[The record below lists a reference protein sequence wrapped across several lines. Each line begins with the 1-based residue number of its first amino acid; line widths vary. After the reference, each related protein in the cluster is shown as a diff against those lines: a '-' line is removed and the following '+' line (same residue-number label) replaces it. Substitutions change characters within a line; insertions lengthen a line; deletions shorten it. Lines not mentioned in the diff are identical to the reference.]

1 MSTKPST
8 TSTTSTTTTTTTSTT
23 TTRQPSTTIVT
34 TIQPPNIRTAIP
46 LKKLSILS
54 VTTSSP
60 THYVTTTGKSYNT
73 DITDEDEYD
82 YEDDYL
88 TTDGK
93 ELQNYREPE
102 TDGNHESLAE
112 QVFSPEQFIFRQN
125 NGKSQKHTVK
135 PAISFQ
141 QQQFQNGGSL
151 TVTNSHVTVTTHTSE
166 GQTSNIN
173 NPNNINVNKQFSI
186 KPKETIGY
194 SSSSTTK
201 KPQFSFYIAPPQPTP
216 KRIPLLPQ
224 ASQQQQP
231 PTGHP
236 GLSQIPPFRLPA
248 QGFRLPSQQ
257 QEHDLQQH
265 LIQQQQQLDEQQ
277 KHQHQQQQQQEKEQQ
292 KQQEQQEQRQQQQEK
307 QQQIEQQKQQ
317 EHQQQQELLTQQ
329 LIDQS
334 QPQPSPFEGYR
345 RHTPQVSNVYLISE
359 INTHFINTSFLLRF
373 RYACP

>member
-1 MSTKPST
+1 M
-8 TSTTSTTTTTTTSTT
+8 
-23 TTRQPSTTIVT
+23 
-34 TIQPPNIRTAIP
+34 AIP
-46 LKKLSILS
+46 LKKLSIIS
-54 VTTSSP
+54 VKTTSSP
-60 THYVTTTGKSYNT
+60 THYVTTTGKSYNA

-82 YEDDYL
+82 YEEDYL

-102 TDGNHESLAE
+102 SDGNHDSLAQ

-173 NPNNINVNKQFSI
+173 NPNNINVNKQFSS

-216 KRIPLLPQ
+216 TPKRIPLLPQ
-224 ASQQQQP
+224 TSQQGP
-231 PTGHP
+231 PSGHP

-265 LIQQQQQLDEQQ
+265 LLQQQQQLDEQQ
-277 KHQHQQQQQQEKEQQ
+277 KQRHLVQQQQEKEQQ
-292 KQQEQQEQRQQQQEK
+292 KQQEQQEQRQQEQEK
-307 QQQIEQQKQQ
+307 QQQLEQQKQQ
-317 EHQQQQELLTQQ
+317 EHLDHQQLLNQQ
-329 LIDQS
+329 LIDQN
-334 QPQPSPFEGYR
+334 QPKPSPFEGYR
-345 RHTPQVSNVYLISE
+345 RHTPQV
-359 INTHFINTSFLLRF
+359 NT
-373 RYACP
+373 

>member
-1 MSTKPST
+1 MIRKYGRHDFSFEIYFVEEASTKPST
-8 TSTTSTTTTTTTSTT
+8 TSTTTTTTTTTTSTT
-23 TTRQPSTTIVT
+23 TTTRKPSTTTVT

-46 LKKLSILS
+46 LKKLSIIS
-54 VTTSSP
+54 VKTTSSP
-60 THYVTTTGKSYNT
+60 AHYVTTTGKSYNT

-102 TDGNHESLAE
+102 SNGNHESLAQ
-112 QVFSPEQFIFRQN
+112 QVFLPEQFIFRQN

-151 TVTNSHVTVTTHTSE
+151 TVTNSHVTVTTHTSD

-173 NPNNINVNKQFSI
+173 NPNNINVNKQFSS

-201 KPQFSFYIAPPQPTP
+201 KPQISFYIAPPQPTP

-224 ASQQQQP
+224 TSQQGP
-231 PTGHP
+231 PNGHP
-236 GLSQIPPFRLPA
+236 GLSQIPSFRLPA

-265 LIQQQQQLDEQQ
+265 LIQQQHQLDEQQ
-277 KHQHQQQQQQEKEQQ
+277 KQQHLQQQQQEKEQQ
-292 KQQEQQEQRQQQQEK
+292 KQQEEQEQRQQQQEK
-307 QQQIEQQKQQ
+307 QQQLEQQKQQ
-317 EHQQQQELLTQQ
+317 EHLDQQQQFLAQQ

-345 RHTPQVSNVYLISE
+345 RHTPQVKHI
-359 INTHFINTSFLLRF
+359 F
-373 RYACP
+373 R

>member
-1 MSTKPST
+1 M
-8 TSTTSTTTTTTTSTT
+8 
-23 TTRQPSTTIVT
+23 
-34 TIQPPNIRTAIP
+34 
-46 LKKLSILS
+46 KKLSLIS
-54 VTTSSP
+54 VKTTSSP

-102 TDGNHESLAE
+102 TNGNHESLAQ

-173 NPNNINVNKQFSI
+173 NPNNINVNKQFSS

-224 ASQQQQP
+224 TSQQGP
-231 PTGHP
+231 PSGHP
-236 GLSQIPPFRLPA
+236 GLPQIPPFRLPA

-257 QEHDLQQH
+257 QEHDLQKH

-277 KHQHQQQQQQEKEQQ
+277 
-292 KQQEQQEQRQQQQEK
+292 
-307 QQQIEQQKQQ
+307 
-317 EHQQQQELLTQQ
+317 
-329 LIDQS
+329 
-334 QPQPSPFEGYR
+334 
-345 RHTPQVSNVYLISE
+345 V
-359 INTHFINTSFLLRF
+359 
-373 RYACP
+373 CPIFFFWSG